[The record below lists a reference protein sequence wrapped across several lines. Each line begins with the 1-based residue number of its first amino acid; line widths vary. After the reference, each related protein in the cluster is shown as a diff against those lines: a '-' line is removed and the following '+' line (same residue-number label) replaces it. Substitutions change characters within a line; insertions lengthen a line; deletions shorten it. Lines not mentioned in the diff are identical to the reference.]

1 MPFQNSFLV
10 SSCQGCVANLIERA
24 ELKGDAVDTFGEGVA
39 EVDAAHRLGES
50 AHLAKVLRN
59 IKMKMLNKQTSVE
72 SNTLAKL
79 REVSHVKMSQSYG
92 HFPYMYIINL
102 APHCW
107 YSAPIEICT

>member
-50 AHLAKVLRN
+50 ANLVKIVRN
-59 IKMKMLNKQTSVE
+59 VKIKMFNKHWWMKE
-72 SNTLAKL
+72 NKLAKL
-79 REVSHVKMSQSYG
+79 G
-92 HFPYMYIINL
+92 
-102 APHCW
+102 
-107 YSAPIEICT
+107 

>member
-92 HFPYMYIINL
+92 HFPYGGEGGL
-102 APHCW
+102 
-107 YSAPIEICT
+107 YSIP